1 MVRVLF
7 YVLVIAILGAGF
19 AWLANNPGDLV
30 MDFGSSRVTVS
41 VLTAVIA
48 FVLLVV
54 VVLLLLFVL
63 KSVFSAPR
71 KLSRHFEEQRQK
83 KGRDAL
89 SSGLLA
95 VLSGDVDTAKRMN
108 KRVARYLDSE
118 NEPLAK
124 FLDAKTL
131 LIENDVP
138 GALRVYEEMSKSP
151 KTQLAGFYGLYRE
164 AMRSG
169 AYEAAGQYAEK
180 ASLIAPSLTWA
191 NQAMLD
197 RLCAEGSWGKALE
210 LFDREVKSLPRAER
224 SDKKLTRKRVV
235 LLTGQARDMF
245 EYYPDDARKTA
256 LKAQKLDPSFV
267 PATLV
272 ATDILYRQHEIGK
285 ADRLIENLWKKSPHA
300 DLASLYLN
308 GEERAV
314 DRLKKAKALAQ
325 KNPQAFESCFIV
337 ARSAFDAGELQLA
350 RDQAEKAVKIAPRES
365 AYLLLADIEE
375 AQSGDQGR
383 VRQWLSL
390 AVRADRDPVWM
401 ADGKTFDKWQPVS
414 PISGKLDA
422 FRWQA
427 PSRTPGLTLNP
438 DEVIPATIEQAPVKI
453 KKTASTDRGNT
464 VNADVRSTSLKD
476 RDDKNKGTQ
485 TFHTKPVMIVD
496 AVDPS
501 KPETPVDA
509 TRINVDDPGVHKK

>member
-7 YVLVIAILGAGF
+7 YVLVVAILGAGF
-19 AWLANNPGDLV
+19 AWIANNPGDLV

-54 VVLLLLFVL
+54 IVLLLLWLL
-63 KSVFSAPR
+63 KSIFSAPHR
-71 KLSRHFEEQRQK
+71 LSRHFAEQRQK

-89 SSGLLA
+89 SNGLLA
-95 VLSGDVDTAKRMN
+95 ILSGDIDTAKQMN
-108 KRVARYLDSE
+108 KRVARYLDSD
-118 NEPLAK
+118 NEPLVKLLEAR
-124 FLDAKTL
+124 TL
-131 LIENDVP
+131 LAENDVP
-138 GALRVYEEMSKSP
+138 NALRIYEEMSKSP
-151 KTQLAGFYGLYRE
+151 KTKLAGFYGLYRE

-180 ASLIAPSLTWA
+180 ASLVAPSVTWA

-197 RLCAEGSWGKALE
+197 RLCSEGAWDKAIA
-210 LFDREVKSLPRAER
+210 LFDREVKSLPRSKRA
-224 SDKKLTRKRVV
+224 DKKLTHKRVV
-235 LLTGQARDMF
+235 LLTGQAKDMF

-256 LKAQKLDPSFV
+256 LKAQKLEPSFV

-272 ATDILYRQHEIGK
+272 AADILYRQHEIGK
-285 ADRLIENLWKKSPHA
+285 ADRLIENLWKTSPHG
-300 DLASLYLN
+300 DLASLYLD

-314 DRLKKAKALAQ
+314 DRLKKSRTLFQ
-325 KNPQAFESCFIV
+325 KNPQAYESFYIV

-350 RDQAEKAVKIAPRES
+350 RDQAEKALKIAPRES

-390 AVRADRDPVWM
+390 AVRADHDPVWM
-401 ADGKTFDKWQPVS
+401 ADGKIFEKWQPVS
-414 PISGKLDA
+414 PISGKLDV

-427 PSRTPGLTLNP
+427 PSRNPGLTLNP
-438 DEVIPATIEQAPVKI
+438 DEVIPPAIEQSPKEAKKASNTGRSGALKAEAKI
-453 KKTASTDRGNT
+453 GSEKIGNHEGE
-464 VNADVRSTSLKD
+464 
-476 RDDKNKGTQ
+476 GTQ
-485 TFHTKPVMIVD
+485 AFHTKPIMIVD

-501 KPETPVDA
+501 KPETPVDV

>member
-63 KSVFSAPR
+63 KSVFLAPR

-124 FLDAKTL
+124 FLEAKTL

-138 GALRVYEEMSKSP
+138 NALRVYEEMSKSP
-151 KTQLAGFYGLYRE
+151 KTQLAGLHGLYRE

-180 ASLIAPSLTWA
+180 ASLIAPSVNWA

-197 RLCAEGSWGKALE
+197 RLCAEGSWDKALE

-224 SDKKLTRKRVV
+224 SSNKLTHKRVV

-272 ATDILYRQHEIGK
+272 AADILYRQHETGK

-314 DRLKKAKALAQ
+314 DRLKKAKVLAQ
-325 KNPQAFESCFIV
+325 KNPQSFESCFIV

-422 FRWQA
+422 VHWQA
-427 PSRTPGLTLNP
+427 PSRTPGLTLSP
-438 DEVIPATIEQAPVKI
+438 DEVIPATIEQMPVKS
-453 KKTASTDRGNT
+453 KKTAGTDHGNT
-464 VNADVRSTSLKD
+464 TKTDSTSTMIKD
-476 RDDKNKGTQ
+476 REDNSKATQ
-485 TFHTKPVMIVD
+485 IFHTKPVVVVD

-501 KPETPVDA
+501 KPDIPVDV
-509 TRINVDDPGVHKK
+509 TRINVDDPGVRKK